1 MPINPPYNSAI
12 ERNPGKYDGTA
23 VIRGTRIPVYQLV
36 EYIEE
41 GYTFQQFAEWFG
53 VDPELAK
60 EAYKQSGLEDLAA
73 GEKVS
78 A

>member
-1 MPINPPYNSAI
+1 MPSNPPYNSAI
-12 ERNPGKYDGTA
+12 ERNPGKFNGTP
-23 VIRGTRIPVYQLV
+23 VIRGTRIPIYQLV

-41 GYTFQQFAEWFG
+41 DYSFEEFGEWFG

-60 EAYKQSGLEDLAA
+60 RAYEESGLEDLAA
-73 GEKVS
+73 GEKVP